1 MKKHAYH
8 ILCALFCTV
17 LCLPSC
23 DEDDSYAELREREGK
38 QIASFLKRGCEVW
51 DADSMALMLKVE
63 KIKVIPEEDFYADTL
78 TDVSK
83 NEYVLFRHSGIYM
96 QIVRRGTGKPLA
108 EGEAASV
115 LMGYYEYNIAG
126 DSLQTTNKVMPYDL
140 FPDKMN
146 VRNDYGTFTASF
158 TQGAM
163 KTFYST
169 SSVPSGWLVPLRFV
183 RLGRQSSADAEIAL
197 VRLILPSTEGQMD
210 AAERIYPC
218 FYEISYQAG
227 R

>member
-1 MKKHAYH
+1 MKNKLFYLC
-8 ILCALFCTV
+8 ILLFATPS
-17 LCLPSC
+17 LFSSC

-51 DADSMALMLKVE
+51 DADSMSLMLKVG
-63 KIKVIPEEDFYADTL
+63 KIKVISEEDFYADTL

-96 QIVRRGTGKPLA
+96 QIVRRGTGKPLN
-108 EGEAASV
+108 EGEASSV

-158 TQGAM
+158 TEGAM
-163 KTFYST
+163 KSFYGT
-169 SSVPSGWLVPLRFV
+169 ASVPSGWLVPLRFI